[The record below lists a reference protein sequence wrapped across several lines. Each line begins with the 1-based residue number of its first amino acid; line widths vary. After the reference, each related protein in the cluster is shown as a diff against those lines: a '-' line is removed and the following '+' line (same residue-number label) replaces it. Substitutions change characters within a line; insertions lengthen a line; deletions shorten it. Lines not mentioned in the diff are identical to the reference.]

1 MIYGPTNIEGYPT
14 ELSSAM
20 ILSKYLFQGESINW
34 YDGEGFGTPIPK
46 LLTFTKHHIFYFVE
60 ILGLRLSL
68 AIFWISQLT
77 IGCYFFWKI
86 FSQLKIKEPIGLICS
101 ICLVFSASNFMYS
114 YTDDHIAPWF
124 VWSMVPLII
133 FKINDLYINPIKEIY
148 DVRIFLY
155 AISFSFIIYNGL
167 PSYLFAQFIPIAAY
181 TLYNHFHLSKKI
193 EIKYVLIIA
202 VLILLML
209 LPFIYHY
216 VNELGLFPS
225 NIKRQLNPQ
234 LKIFDYGWNLF
245 PLDDDSVKQILSLDF
260 YNAYITIKNRFLS
273 SYSRAPLS
281 E

>member
-34 YDGEGFGTPIPK
+34 YDGEGFESYTK
-46 LLTFTKHHIFYFVE
+46 TTNFYKTSYLLSRN

-114 YTDDHIAPWF
+114 YTDDHIAPCQSVHGTSNTRCQMTF
-124 VWSMVPLII
+124 IST
-133 FKINDLYINPIKEIY
+133 PIKEIY

-155 AISFSFIIYNGL
+155 AISFSL
-167 PSYLFAQFIPIAAY
+167 
-181 TLYNHFHLSKKI
+181 
-193 EIKYVLIIA
+193 
-202 VLILLML
+202 
-209 LPFIYHY
+209 
-216 VNELGLFPS
+216 
-225 NIKRQLNPQ
+225 
-234 LKIFDYGWNLF
+234 
-245 PLDDDSVKQILSLDF
+245 
-260 YNAYITIKNRFLS
+260 
-273 SYSRAPLS
+273 
-281 E
+281 